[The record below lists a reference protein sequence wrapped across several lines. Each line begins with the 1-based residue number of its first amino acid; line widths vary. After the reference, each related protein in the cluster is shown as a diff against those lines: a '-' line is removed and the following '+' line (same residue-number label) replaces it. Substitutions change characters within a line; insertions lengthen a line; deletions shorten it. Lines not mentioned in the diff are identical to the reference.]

1 MIPVIAAS
9 VFLLLTAGIYLV
21 LQKTLLRVA
30 LGLGLISHAVHLI
43 MLTSGRQGA
52 FAPVLIPG
60 VGSEGV
66 TDPLPQAFVLTA
78 IVIAMAMTI
87 YLFAAM
93 AALAR
98 HGQRM
103 DMEPSPES
111 DEERTA
117 ESIQAELQGQVTGSH
132 SATMSR
138 TSTQA

>member
-1 MIPVIAAS
+1 MTPVLAAS
-9 VFLLLTAGIYLV
+9 VFLLLTAGVYLV

-30 LGLGLISHAVHLI
+30 LGLGLVSHGVHLI

-52 FAPVLIPG
+52 LAPVLVPG
-60 VGSEGV
+60 IGSEGV

-98 HGQRM
+98 RDQRM
-103 DMEPSPES
+103 DMEPAPDS
-111 DEERTA
+111 DEDRTA
-117 ESIQAELQGQVTGSH
+117 DAIQAELEGKATGPH
-132 SATMSR
+132 SAPVSP
-138 TSTQA
+138 TSTQT